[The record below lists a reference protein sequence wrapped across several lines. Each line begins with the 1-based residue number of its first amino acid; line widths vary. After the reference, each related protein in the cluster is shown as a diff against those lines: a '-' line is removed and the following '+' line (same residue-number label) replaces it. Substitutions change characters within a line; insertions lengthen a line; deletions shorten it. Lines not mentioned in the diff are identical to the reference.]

1 MSIKVICPNGHE
13 MQVKNEFAG
22 KSGLCPECK
31 ARIEVPIP
39 TPKPVSE
46 DDLLKVLGMPRTVP
60 RTPAP
65 SEPPPQ
71 PQADPARRPESQKPE
86 PKKPPLP
93 SIAGQTPEP
102 KKEPPLRRQ
111 KVCPKCCEILS
122 VSYSD
127 CPHCHTPLS
136 QWTFPLPDDKAAKD
150 RGRAACHYLGLR
162 KQGEVL
168 VIRFGE
174 HRILDELTVKKF
186 ADELF
191 NVADRPDCHNVL
203 LNFIG
208 VVGLSSAMLGIM
220 LMLRKKMGQKPG
232 KLKLCHVG
240 PEIKDIFHATKLG
253 QLFEVLDSE
262 QQALKA
268 FST

>member
-1 MSIKVICPNGHE
+1 MSIKVICPNGHG

-22 KSGLCPECK
+22 KSASARNARLASRYPYPHRNRSRKTICSKSWGCRGRCLARLPPANRRPNRK
-31 ARIEVPIP
+31 PIGASARIAE
-39 TPKPVSE
+39 
-46 DDLLKVLGMPRTVP
+46 
-60 RTPAP
+60 
-65 SEPPPQ
+65 
-71 PQADPARRPESQKPE
+71 PE

-186 ADELF
+186 ADELSTW
-191 NVADRPDCHNVL
+191 P
-203 LNFIG
+203 IG
-208 VVGLSSAMLGIM
+208 PIATTSS
-220 LMLRKKMGQKPG
+220 
-232 KLKLCHVG
+232 
-240 PEIKDIFHATKLG
+240 
-253 QLFEVLDSE
+253 
-262 QQALKA
+262 
-268 FST
+268 